1 MVFYLYFFDIL
12 LLPNLFVLIM
22 KKIFISLKEFD
33 ALIDRMNLAFDSANN
48 LGQYTTAGRIL
59 FQMNE
64 ELPDD
69 LQLTLEE
76 IDDPNDAKSFIVDNE
91 SALKYAIREY
101 RERLML
107 S

>member
-1 MVFYLYFFDIL
+1 M
-12 LLPNLFVLIM
+12 
-22 KKIFISLKEFD
+22 KIFFITLKEFD
-33 ALIDRMNLAFDSANN
+33 TLIDRMTLALDSANN
-48 LGQYTTAGRIL
+48 LGQFATSVKIL

-69 LQLTLEE
+69 LQLSFEE
-76 IDDPNDAKSFIVDNE
+76 IDDPNEAKSFVKNNE
-91 SALKYAIREY
+91 STLKFAIREY

>member
-1 MVFYLYFFDIL
+1 M
-12 LLPNLFVLIM
+12 LLPNLFVSII
-22 KKIFISLKEFD
+22 KTEFISLKEFD
-33 ALIDRMNLAFDSANN
+33 TIIDRMNLAFDSANN
-48 LGQYTTAGRIL
+48 LGQYIAAGKIL

-69 LQLTLEE
+69 LQLSLEE
-76 IDDPNDAKSFIVDNE
+76 IDDPSDAKSFIINNE
-91 SALKYAIREY
+91 SVLKYAIREY

>member
-1 MVFYLYFFDIL
+1 
-12 LLPNLFVLIM
+12 
-22 KKIFISLKEFD
+22 
-33 ALIDRMNLAFDSANN
+33 MNLAFDSANN
-48 LGQYTTAGRIL
+48 LGQYIIAGKIL

-64 ELPDD
+64 ELPDE
-69 LQLTLEE
+69 LQLSLEE
-76 IDDPNDAKSFIVDNE
+76 IDDPSTAKSFIVKNE

>member
-1 MVFYLYFFDIL
+1 MKIL
-12 LLPNLFVLIM
+12 
-22 KKIFISLKEFD
+22 FISLKEFD
-33 ALIDRMNLAFDSANN
+33 SIIDRMTLAFDSANN
-48 LGQYTTAGRIL
+48 LGQYIAAGKIL
-59 FQMNE
+59 FQMND

-69 LQLTLEE
+69 LQLSLEE
-76 IDDPNDAKSFIVDNE
+76 IDDPNDAKSFIQNNE

>member
-1 MVFYLYFFDIL
+1 M
-12 LLPNLFVLIM
+12 LLPNLFVSIIKTEL
-22 KKIFISLKEFD
+22 ISLKEFD
-33 ALIDRMNLAFDSANN
+33 TIIDRMNLAFDSANN
-48 LGQYTTAGRIL
+48 LGQYIAAGKIL

-69 LQLTLEE
+69 LQLSLEE
-76 IDDPNDAKSFIVDNE
+76 IDDPNDAKSFIQNNE

>member
-1 MVFYLYFFDIL
+1 M
-12 LLPNLFVLIM
+12 LLPNLFVSIIKTEL
-22 KKIFISLKEFD
+22 ISLKEFD
-33 ALIDRMNLAFDSANN
+33 TIIDRMNLAFDSANN
-48 LGQYTTAGRIL
+48 LGQYIAAGKIL

-64 ELPDD
+64 ELPDN
-69 LQLTLEE
+69 LQLSLEE
-76 IDDPNDAKSFIVDNE
+76 IDDPSDAKSFIINNE

>member
-1 MVFYLYFFDIL
+1 MKIL
-12 LLPNLFVLIM
+12 
-22 KKIFISLKEFD
+22 FISLKEFD
-33 ALIDRMNLAFDSANN
+33 SIIDRMTLAFDSANN
-48 LGQYTTAGRIL
+48 LGQYIAAGKIL
-59 FQMNE
+59 FQMND

-69 LQLTLEE
+69 LQLSLDE
-76 IDDPNDAKSFIVDNE
+76 IDDPNDAKSFIQNNE

>member
-1 MVFYLYFFDIL
+1 M
-12 LLPNLFVLIM
+12 
-22 KKIFISLKEFD
+22 KIFFITLKEFD
-33 ALIDRMNLAFDSANN
+33 TLIDRMTLALDSANN
-48 LGQYTTAGRIL
+48 LGQFTTSVKIL

-69 LQLTLEE
+69 LQLSFEE
-76 IDDPNDAKSFIVDNE
+76 IDDPNEAKLFVKNNE
-91 SALKYAIREY
+91 SSLKFAIREY

>member
-1 MVFYLYFFDIL
+1 MI
-12 LLPNLFVLIM
+12 
-22 KKIFISLKEFD
+22 
-33 ALIDRMNLAFDSANN
+33 LAFDSANN
-48 LGQYTTAGRIL
+48 LGQYIAAGKIL

-69 LQLTLEE
+69 LQLSFEE
-76 IDDPNDAKSFIVDNE
+76 IDDPSNAKSFIINNE
-91 SALKYAIREY
+91 SALKYAIQEY

>member
-1 MVFYLYFFDIL
+1 MI
-12 LLPNLFVLIM
+12 
-22 KKIFISLKEFD
+22 
-33 ALIDRMNLAFDSANN
+33 LAFDSANN
-48 LGQYTTAGRIL
+48 LGQFIAAGRIL

-69 LQLTLEE
+69 LQLSLEE
-76 IDDPNDAKSFIVDNE
+76 IDDPSNAKSFIINNE

>member
-1 MVFYLYFFDIL
+1 MKIL
-12 LLPNLFVLIM
+12 
-22 KKIFISLKEFD
+22 FISLKEFD
-33 ALIDRMNLAFDSANN
+33 TLIDRMILAFDSANN
-48 LGQYTTAGRIL
+48 LGQYISAGKIL

-69 LQLTLEE
+69 LQLSLEE
-76 IDDPNDAKSFIVDNE
+76 IDEPSAAKSFIINNE

-107 S
+107 P

>member
-1 MVFYLYFFDIL
+1 MT
-12 LLPNLFVLIM
+12 
-22 KKIFISLKEFD
+22 LKEFD
-33 ALIDRMNLAFDSANN
+33 TLIDRMTLALDSANN
-48 LGQYTTAGRIL
+48 LGQFTTSVKIL

-69 LQLTLEE
+69 LQLSFEE
-76 IDDPNDAKSFIVDNE
+76 IDDPDDAKSFVKNNE
-91 SALKYAIREY
+91 SSLKFAIREY

>member
-1 MVFYLYFFDIL
+1 LS
-12 LLPNLFVLIM
+12 LPNLFLLIT
-22 KKIFISLKEFD
+22 KILFITLKDFD
-33 ALIDRMNLAFDSANN
+33 TLIDRMTLAFDSANN
-48 LGQYTTAGRIL
+48 LGHYIAAGKIL
-59 FQMNE
+59 FQMND

-69 LQLTLEE
+69 LQLSLEE

>member
-1 MVFYLYFFDIL
+1 MKRFFIT
-12 LLPNLFVLIM
+12 
-22 KKIFISLKEFD
+22 LKEFD
-33 ALIDRMNLAFDSANN
+33 TLIDRMTLALDSANN
-48 LGQYTTAGRIL
+48 LGQFTTSVKIL

-69 LQLTLEE
+69 LQLSFEE
-76 IDDPNDAKSFIVDNE
+76 IDDPNEAKLFVKNNE
-91 SALKYAIREY
+91 SSLKFAIREY

>member
-1 MVFYLYFFDIL
+1 M
-12 LLPNLFVLIM
+12 LLPNLFVSII
-22 KKIFISLKEFD
+22 KTEFISLKEFD
-33 ALIDRMNLAFDSANN
+33 TIIDRMNLAFDSANN
-48 LGQYTTAGRIL
+48 LGQYIAAGKIL

-69 LQLTLEE
+69 LQLSLEE
-76 IDDPNDAKSFIVDNE
+76 IDDPSDAKSFIINNE

>member
-1 MVFYLYFFDIL
+1 MKIL
-12 LLPNLFVLIM
+12 
-22 KKIFISLKEFD
+22 FISLKEFD
-33 ALIDRMNLAFDSANN
+33 SIIDRMNLAFDSANN
-48 LGQYTTAGRIL
+48 LGQYIAAGKIL
-59 FQMNE
+59 FQMND

-69 LQLTLEE
+69 LQLSLEE
-76 IDDPNDAKSFIVDNE
+76 IDDPNDAKSFIQNNE

>member
-1 MVFYLYFFDIL
+1 
-12 LLPNLFVLIM
+12 M
-22 KKIFISLKEFD
+22 KISFITLKEFD
-33 ALIDRMNLAFDSANN
+33 ILIDRMTLALDSANN
-48 LGQYTTAGRIL
+48 LGQFTTSVKIL

-69 LQLTLEE
+69 LQLSFEE
-76 IDDPNDAKSFIVDNE
+76 IDDPDEAKSFVKNNE
-91 SALKYAIREY
+91 SSLKFAIREY

>member
-1 MVFYLYFFDIL
+1 MKIL
-12 LLPNLFVLIM
+12 
-22 KKIFISLKEFD
+22 FISLKEFD
-33 ALIDRMNLAFDSANN
+33 SIIDRMTLAFDSANN
-48 LGQYTTAGRIL
+48 LGQYIAAGKIL
-59 FQMNE
+59 FQMND

-69 LQLTLEE
+69 LQLFLEE

-91 SALKYAIREY
+91 STLKYAIREY

>member
-1 MVFYLYFFDIL
+1 MKIL
-12 LLPNLFVLIM
+12 
-22 KKIFISLKEFD
+22 FISLKEFD
-33 ALIDRMNLAFDSANN
+33 SIIDRMTLAFDSTNN
-48 LGQYTTAGRIL
+48 LGQYIAAGKIL
-59 FQMNE
+59 FQMND

-69 LQLTLEE
+69 LQLSLEE
-76 IDDPNDAKSFIVDNE
+76 IDDPNDAKSFIQNNE

>member
-1 MVFYLYFFDIL
+1 LS
-12 LLPNLFVLIM
+12 LPNLFVLII
-22 KKIFISLKEFD
+22 KILFISLKEFD
-33 ALIDRMNLAFDSANN
+33 TLIDRMTLAFDSAIILVN
-48 LGQYTTAGRIL
+48 TFAAGKIM

-69 LQLTLEE
+69 LQLSLEE
-76 IDDPNDAKSFIVDNE
+76 IDDPNDAKSFIINNE
-91 SALKYAIREY
+91 SSLKYAIREY